1 MINGHIIES
10 NVPLPK
16 GGVARIAEYMKV
28 GDSVRVDTRTKANFI
43 MQELRKLGRKGT
55 SRKGTSRTVNENKR
69 NIYQSYLS

>member
-16 GGVARIAEYMKV
+16 GGVATIAEHMKV

-55 SRKGTSRTVNENKR
+55 TRKLRDDHGYRTWR
-69 NIYQSYLS
+69 LD